1 MYLIDTSA
9 LIEIIKGTKKG
20 EEIIKTYGDENM
32 VTTSLTVHES
42 LTGSK
47 ESEIKKLKEFFE
59 NIIILSYDFKS
70 AEKSAEIE
78 KELASD
84 GRMINKM
91 DILIA
96 SICIIN
102 NCSLI
107 TLDNDFKKIKDLK
120 LVLKN

>member
-1 MYLIDTSA
+1 MIDTSA